1 MIWKGRR
8 IVVSNEIMIRISLI
22 DARVLTQNRKTNG
35 VTSWLTARVLT
46 RKGKTTGVTSCL
58 TLVEVVL
65 SNVVIN
71 FVILVITNV
80 EDVFNND
87 ALLGTKMF
95 AM

>member
-22 DARVLTQNRKTNG
+22 DARVLTQNRKTN
-35 VTSWLTARVLT
+35 
-46 RKGKTTGVTSCL
+46 GVTSCL